1 MSNWT
6 QYVAYE
12 NEFVL
17 IIFRSN
23 IDTRC
28 DKRNTFIILTCE
40 RSGKYRRPCKNAS
53 SKVMSIKKNEYPFRL
68 RETCLKKATRWIVK
82 VICGCHNHDLAKT
95 LMGHSYVDRPSVE
108 EKSLVNDM
116 IRNMVKPKSILP
128 SGS

>member
-40 RSGKYRRPCKNAS
+40 RSGKYRRPCKNALYK
-53 SKVMSIKKNEYPFRL
+53 KVMGTKKCECLFR
-68 RETCLKKATRWIVK
+68 
-82 VICGCHNHDLAKT
+82 
-95 LMGHSYVDRPSVE
+95 
-108 EKSLVNDM
+108 
-116 IRNMVKPKSILP
+116 IRGTS
-128 SGS
+128 